1 MFWQRK
7 NSNKRTSENILTD
20 QCLAQSSSE
29 KLPHVA
35 DENKRRGHSQKI
47 FKVRDLETLSHARD
61 VFKNSLLPELR
72 KFYIREG
79 KKDCKRQKE
88 YRTPRSQAI
97 CRSMHQPH
105 VVLEF
110 RVVDSY
116 PQP

>member
-1 MFWQRK
+1 M
-7 NSNKRTSENILTD
+7 TSENILTD

-29 KLPHVA
+29 KLPHAA

-79 KKDCKRQKE
+79 KRIA
-88 YRTPRSQAI
+88 RGRRNI
-97 CRSMHQPH
+97 GHQGVKPFAG
-105 VVLEF
+105 VCINQML
-110 RVVDSY
+110 S
-116 PQP
+116 

>member
-7 NSNKRTSENILTD
+7 NSNKMTSKNILTD

-29 KLPHVA
+29 KLPHAA

-61 VFKNSLLPELR
+61 VFKKLPAPRTQEILHKR
-72 KFYIREG
+72 R

-97 CRSMHQPH
+97 CRSMHQPD